1 MNAEHADLN
10 PRFAAP
16 AERDLPAGRHEL
28 YRQVLMQHM
37 HTQLHT
43 QPPPSTTARH
53 GGRNWLPPSR
63 VLAAAAAAVI
73 AAGAAGYAITTAQ
86 TPARPP
92 VTNRSTTGQAHPSQA
107 GQQAILAAKVLR
119 AAAAHISGAG
129 MIDKPSPAQWIY
141 YKTVSYGYPN
151 IVGPSGITTD
161 EEWTTFNG
169 NQTAYYGNGQ
179 LITHTSPIPLP
190 SPTLNPWT
198 AWNSYPSPMTAYNAL
213 AALPAA
219 PQALL
224 KVIASQVSRQNASN
238 LAASPI
244 APALPT
250 TQAQREFDYLTTLLW
265 GAAPV
270 GGPPA
275 AEAAAYQAMATL
287 PGITVQQGIRD
298 TAGGQAIGVSDDG
311 GYGQLLID
319 PVSYQVIGIRW
330 ISNGIRPG
338 GQLSASARK
347 RLASENKLRA
357 RERRLRAL
365 DKEPYPPAGTLLM
378 EIVHT
383 QTAEVSAPGD
393 R

>member
-198 AWNSYPSPMTAYNAL
+198 AWNNYPSPMTAYNAL

-224 KVIASQVSRQNASN
+224 KVIASQVSGQNAFS
-238 LAASPI
+238 LAANPV
-244 APALPT
+244 APGIPT
-250 TQAQREFDYLTTLLW
+250 TQAQREFDYLTQILW
-265 GAAPV
+265 DAKLAV

-275 AEAAAYQAMATL
+275 AEAAAYQAMAIL

-298 TAGGQAIGVSDDG
+298 IAGGQAIGVSDDG

-330 ISNGIRPG
+330 ISNGVRPEG
-338 GQLSASARK
+338 RIPASARK
-347 RLASENKLRA
+347 RAALKNKLH
-357 RERRLRAL
+357 AL
-365 DKEPYPPAGTLLM
+365 ENEAYPPAGTLLM
-378 EIVHT
+378 ESVQT